1 MVTPS
6 LEAYTFSGVT
16 SAEDMKQTAVV
27 ILNWNGR
34 QHLEQFLPSVV
45 EHTPQQV
52 RIVVADNGST
62 DDSIAFIEQTYPDID
77 IIRLDKNYG
86 FAEGYN
92 RALEQVEAEFFILL
106 NSDVEVTAGWVEPLV
121 ATLTN
126 HRTVAAVAP
135 KLRSYGHR
143 EYFEYAGAA
152 GGYIDIL
159 GYPFC
164 RGRILSSLEKDCG
177 QYDTA
182 QEVFWA
188 SGAAFCCRA
197 DVFRTI
203 GGFDADFFAHMEEI
217 DLCWRMQLQG
227 YKIMVEP
234 HSVVYHLGGGTM
246 PNESPRKLYLNYRNN
261 LSMLFKCAPTWQ
273 RILVAV
279 ARPVADMLSALI
291 YFLRGD
297 KALAKATIEAYR
309 DFLAL
314 HGELNKKRKA
324 VRSARKAES
333 ERIYRG
339 SIVLRYALGKKL
351 FGDLMK

>member
-1 MVTPS
+1 
-6 LEAYTFSGVT
+6 
-16 SAEDMKQTAVV
+16 MKRTAVV

-45 EHTPQQV
+45 AHTPQQV
-52 RIVVADNGST
+52 RIIVSDNGST
-62 DDSIAFIEQTYPDID
+62 DDSVTFLEQHYPTIE
-77 IIRLDKNYG
+77 IIRLEQNYG

-92 RALEQVEAEFFILL
+92 RALEQVDAEFFILL

-126 HRTVAAVAP
+126 NRSVAAVAP
-135 KLRSYGHR
+135 KLRSYGNRDH
-143 EYFEYAGAA
+143 FEYAGAA
-152 GGYIDIL
+152 GGYIDVL

-164 RGRILSSLEKDCG
+164 RGRILSTLEQDKG

-197 DVFRTI
+197 DVFRML

-234 HSVVYHLGGGTM
+234 HSTVYHLGGGTM

-291 YFLRGD
+291 YLLRGD
-297 KALAKATIEAYR
+297 KALAKATVEAYR
-309 DFLAL
+309 DFFAL

-324 VRSARKAES
+324 VRSACKAES
-333 ERIYRG
+333 DRIYRG
-339 SIVLRYALGKKL
+339 SIVMRYAVGKRF
-351 FGDLMK
+351 FGNLMK